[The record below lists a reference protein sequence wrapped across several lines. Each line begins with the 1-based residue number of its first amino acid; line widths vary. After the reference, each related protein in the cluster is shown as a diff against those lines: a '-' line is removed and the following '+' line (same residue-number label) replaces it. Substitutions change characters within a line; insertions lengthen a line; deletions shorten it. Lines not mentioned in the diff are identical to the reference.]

1 MGKAQEGQAVP
12 ARVGAES
19 LDQNAQARWCG
30 NCGFGCCCGG
40 VRRLIGIRCLL
51 VLLLSAAVFLSAI
64 FWLPPFL
71 RFADQ
76 ENLDLDSKFKGGFLF
91 FFFYFIFWV
100 MSFFFDFGL
109 CGLQHCLT
117 GVYLVLFIGLF
128 FFFFFFCWGLDG
140 GLVVTFC
147 LVDEKM

>member
-109 CGLQHCLT
+109 CGLQHCMT
-117 GVYLVLFIGLF
+117 GVDLDLFNGL